1 VDNQLSVGQVLKR
14 RRLRLQLRQ
23 EDVGRRAGL
32 SQQAV
37 AETEAASTSSSRH
50 FSRLLPICAALGL
63 RLHDVL
69 VEANV
74 QVDQQNERLRPLQ
87 QHLAWRIG
95 HLEAGSGILQGRI
108 VAAEALRKLG
118 RLTEAMAVAERLA
131 SDLQSLLALQPHD
144 VEAAALLFEAY
155 DLQAALHIEMA
166 GREAFG
172 PVRAL
177 YYRMER
183 LIETSLSFEQS
194 EYRARALFRRADAHL
209 VSNNPR
215 LFAAGLALASGA
227 AAMRDPD
234 RRLNAL
240 RVQAAL
246 ARRVGDIGGFDT
258 TLHAIYATVEQGIVA
273 PATVCVVC
281 QGITGNLASLPQHG
295 KDEAWAAMR
304 LAWLAY
310 DQATAQAG
318 MEDTHLQALLY
329 RSSGHLSALAG
340 SDCDL
345 EQAEASLLGGLELA
359 TIAGRQRTAEHCRG
373 SLQQVQQG
381 RPLSELPL

>member
-1 VDNQLSVGQVLKR
+1 VTTVDNQLSVGQVLKR

-131 SDLQSLLALQPHD
+131 
-144 VEAAALLFEAY
+144 Y
-155 DLQAALHIEMA
+155 
-166 GREAFG
+166 
-172 PVRAL
+172 
-177 YYRMER
+177 
-183 LIETSLSFEQS
+183 
-194 EYRARALFRRADAHL
+194 
-209 VSNNPR
+209 
-215 LFAAGLALASGA
+215 
-227 AAMRDPD
+227 
-234 RRLNAL
+234 
-240 RVQAAL
+240 
-246 ARRVGDIGGFDT
+246 
-258 TLHAIYATVEQGIVA
+258 
-273 PATVCVVC
+273 
-281 QGITGNLASLPQHG
+281 
-295 KDEAWAAMR
+295 
-304 LAWLAY
+304 
-310 DQATAQAG
+310 
-318 MEDTHLQALLY
+318 
-329 RSSGHLSALAG
+329 
-340 SDCDL
+340 
-345 EQAEASLLGGLELA
+345 
-359 TIAGRQRTAEHCRG
+359 
-373 SLQQVQQG
+373 
-381 RPLSELPL
+381 